1 MAEKKNFSSMVVLPR
16 SGKGCKLVDLQPF
29 EFDNSDGQKVS
40 GIKGSFIP
48 MDLTFGQIGFTGMA
62 GSVTY
67 ETLNKLQKDHV
78 YNLGVD
84 INIKGKCS
92 LVDFE
97 EVI

>member
-1 MAEKKNFSSMVVLPR
+1 MADKKQFTSMVVIPK
-16 SGKGCKLVDLQPF
+16 SGKGCKLVDLQTF
-29 EFDNSDGQKVS
+29 EFDNAEGQTVS

-48 MDLTFGQIGFTGMA
+48 MDLSFGQIGFTGMS
-62 GSVTY
+62 GTSTN
-67 ETLNKLQKDHV
+67 EILSQLQKDHV
-78 YNLGVD
+78 YNLGID